1 MRQRGRVTRVVVVV
15 VVVVVVTVVVVAG
28 LGGWTSCRWP
38 FEWWCLDKRARIGRS
53 DSKRVWR
60 SGMGMDEVACE

>member
-1 MRQRGRVTRVVVVV
+1 MVVVVV
-15 VVVVVVTVVVVAG
+15 VVVAVVVVAG

-38 FEWWCLDKRARIGRS
+38 LEWWCLDKRARIGCS